1 MSLQYSSW
9 DSDGKN
15 KKRTSSYGKPLP
27 KAVASVSTSVAD
39 QESNKNN
46 LLDSNDLEIVHNY
59 PVSPEQTT
67 QQAEMKQKQIHE
79 LLDKMNQEGFDNI
92 GEGLSIE
99 PMSPPQIIQKN
110 GQGGVGKD
118 NLEPMGNDLANAL
131 ANYRTIY
138 SDKLPT
144 YKQPF
149 YGPGSGL
156 GPENRA
162 VGTDLVNQDVLL
174 QKLNYMIYLLEQQ
187 QNEKT
192 DNLLEEF
199 VLYCFLGIFIIY
211 IVDGFARS
219 GGSHMTRYAR

>member
-9 DSDGKN
+9 DSDGNN

-27 KAVASVSTSVAD
+27 KAAASASASASSAVASSAAT
-39 QESNKNN
+39 QESN

-59 PVSPEQTT
+59 PLSPEQTM
-67 QQAEMKQKQIHE
+67 QQAEMKQKSIHE

-99 PMSPPQIIQKN
+99 PLAPPQIIQKN

-118 NLEPMGNDLANAL
+118 NLEPVGNDLVNAL

-138 SDKLPT
+138 SDKLPS
-144 YKQPF
+144 YKQPS
-149 YGPGSGL
+149 YGK
-156 GPENRA
+156 ENMT

-187 QNEKT
+187 
-192 DNLLEEF
+192 EF

>member
-9 DSDGKN
+9 DSDGNN

-27 KAVASVSTSVAD
+27 KAAASASASASSAVASSAAT
-39 QESNKNN
+39 QESN

-59 PVSPEQTT
+59 PLSPEQTM
-67 QQAEMKQKQIHE
+67 QQAEMKQKSIHE

-99 PMSPPQIIQKN
+99 PLAPPQIIQKN

-118 NLEPMGNDLANAL
+118 NLEPVGNDLVNAL

-138 SDKLPT
+138 SDKLPS
-144 YKQPF
+144 YKQPS
-149 YGPGSGL
+149 YGK
-156 GPENRA
+156 ENMT

-211 IVDGFARS
+211 IVDGFTRS